1 MAIFDRYI
9 HKNILYPAF
18 IKESPKKNLQNIIV
32 IPCFNEPDI
41 LPTLNSL
48 ISCKEPEESVEVI
61 IVINSAD
68 DTNTIILEQNKKTEA
83 EINNLLLSYK
93 SSILKF
99 HSISIENI
107 PNKFAGVGFA
117 RKVGMDEAIRRFN
130 SISNTNG
137 IITGF
142 DAEAGGSEKYLVEIE
157 NLFENKPKLNG
168 CSIYFEHPIKGSEFS
183 DIIYK
188 KIIEYELYLRYYS
201 LALKQT
207 GFPYYFHTVGSSFA
221 VKAETYCKQG
231 GMNRKKAG
239 EDFYFLQK
247 IMPLGDYEYL
257 NTTTVFP
264 SSRPSDRVPFG
275 TGAFIKS
282 NIESPDKEFLTY
294 NFEVFLNLHSLFKQ
308 IDKLFNI
315 ETFKFEIFNLH
326 ESLLQFL
333 KKNEF
338 AKAIMEINANT
349 SNISTFK
356 KRFFQWFDSFRVLKY
371 QNFAHENCY
380 EKISVKDAVNEYLK
394 CSGQGKLCSKEVA
407 VLLER
412 LRVIEKAS

>member
-9 HKNILYPAF
+9 HKNTLYPAF

-68 DTNTIILEQNKKTEA
+68 DTNTIILEQNKKTKA
-83 EINNLLLSYK
+83 EINNLLLSDK
-93 SSILKF
+93 CCKLKF

-142 DAEAGGSEKYLVEIE
+142 DADSLVAENYLVEIE
-157 NLFENKPKLNG
+157 NLFKNKSKLNG
-168 CSIYFEHPIKGSEFS
+168 CSIYFEHPIKGMEFS

-188 KIIEYELYLRYYS
+188 RIIEYELFLRYYS
-201 LALKQT
+201 LALKHI

-257 NTTTVFP
+257 NTTAVFP
-264 SSRPSDRVPFG
+264 SSRPSDRVPCG
-275 TGAFIKS
+275 TGAFIK
-282 NIESPDKEFLTY
+282 
-294 NFEVFLNLHSLFKQ
+294 
-308 IDKLFNI
+308 
-315 ETFKFEIFNLH
+315 
-326 ESLLQFL
+326 
-333 KKNEF
+333 
-338 AKAIMEINANT
+338 
-349 SNISTFK
+349 
-356 KRFFQWFDSFRVLKY
+356 
-371 QNFAHENCY
+371 
-380 EKISVKDAVNEYLK
+380 
-394 CSGQGKLCSKEVA
+394 
-407 VLLER
+407 
-412 LRVIEKAS
+412 